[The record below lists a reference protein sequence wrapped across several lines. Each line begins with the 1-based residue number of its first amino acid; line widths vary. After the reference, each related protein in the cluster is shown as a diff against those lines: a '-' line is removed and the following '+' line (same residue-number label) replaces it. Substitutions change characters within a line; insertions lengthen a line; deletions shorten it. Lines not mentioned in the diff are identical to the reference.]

1 MKYICIECKFESDKL
16 FCFNQHKNTKKHK
29 EKVKERT
36 NETQRERISYNNS
49 NRHTCNFCNN
59 TFATSSSLA
68 RHKNSC
74 SDKDNLIK
82 YYEKELTKLTEQ
94 NNNHKYENDKLSNEI
109 IHLKQLFEEKD
120 NQIDTLKEEIK
131 YLKTIINNTGSIIKS
146 SVSAISYV
154 TQHYT
159 DAPALEAIDD
169 YSKLTYDIDSES
181 NQTDNAEPKEKTD
194 DEIRK
199 DKDRFINT
207 IVVKHEKNILD
218 RYLGDIIIKCYK
230 KKNPKDQSLWSSD
243 TSRLTY
249 VIRELFANK
258 KIDWTVDKKGVK
270 TRNYIVKP
278 LLEHV
283 EKLMKEYITE
293 YSVFDKD
300 ELDMREYEPK
310 LRRMNKLGEIMAAI
324 DNGTLPENI
333 VSYVAPEFFLK
344 KENDVPKLKE

>member
-1 MKYICIECKFESDKL
+1 MKYICAFCNFKTDRL

-29 EKVKERT
+29 EKVKELA
-36 NETQRERISYNNS
+36 NITQIKHVSNIGKNHDFICQFCGNQFYNAGS
-49 NRHTCNFCNN
+49 LTRHTNN
-59 TFATSSSLA
+59 
-68 RHKNSC
+68 C
-74 SDKDNLIK
+74 SKKTQLIENYDNKLREKDQIIN
-82 YYEKELTKLTEQ
+82 KLTEQ
-94 NNNHKYENDKLSNEI
+94 NNS
-109 IHLKQLFEEKD
+109 LKQLFEQKD

-154 TQHYT
+154 SQHNT

-181 NQTDNAEPKEKTD
+181 NQTDNTEPKEKTD

-199 DKDRFINT
+199 DKDKFINT

-230 KKNPKDQSLWSSD
+230 KKDPKEQSLWSSD